1 MFAMHGMKHQL
12 KAAMNTSIS
21 NGAVFFVSRIGKCS
35 VKPPFQHIF
44 PPYFIETIDARKRKL
59 KDEMVLE
66 VEQSGVRWRT
76 SILRSRSC
84 TRIGKGW
91 RQFVEGNGL
100 EYGDRLLFTL
110 VRVNR
115 FVVQLFD
122 ASGRKKK
129 IRQRK
134 KRTLELFRDKKEL
147 SGDGKEEKKQ
157 QQQLDSLLNAA
168 AATAAASGRKRK
180 QLNELGGSR
189 KKYLGSLRSRQHTEK
204 RRKEEVEEQLGKK
217 KTKTKVSR
225 VHEVEYLSKRRT
237 VTDEERGKV
246 MIAARRCAGAL
257 CNPSFQIRMR
267 DSAVYRRYLLEIPTA
282 FLLDSKLLLQ
292 LPPSSSDS
300 SSGRCTTKISWVAL
314 VDCDNNAWEVICRRG
329 QKQHQN
335 RLLLSPAGWARFAR
349 DHFLEEGDECIFE
362 LQQQQQE
369 EHNKTDNSSSCSV
382 VLATFRVHI
391 FRVLEIQNLSSKA
404 VTGSNPSSKD

>member
-1 MFAMHGMKHQL
+1 
-12 KAAMNTSIS
+12 
-21 NGAVFFVSRIGKCS
+21 
-35 VKPPFQHIF
+35 
-44 PPYFIETIDARKRKL
+44 
-59 KDEMVLE
+59 MVLE
-66 VEQSGVRWRT
+66 VEQSGVRWKT

-134 KRTLELFRDKKEL
+134 KRTLELSRDKKEL

-168 AATAAASGRKRK
+168 AATAAASGRKKK

-189 KKYLGSLRSRQHTEK
+189 EKYLGSLRSRQHTEK
-204 RRKEEVEEQLGKK
+204 RRKEEVEEQLGKKK

-237 VTDEERGKV
+237 VTDEERGKA

-267 DSAVYRRYLLEIPTA
+267 DSAVYRRYLLVSGSSLAHILHSHTKLETHVVSMVKPQWIFSVMQEL
-282 FLLDSKLLLQ
+282 FLWLTPHDPRNMYCGMFKSL
-292 LPPSSSDS
+292 
-300 SSGRCTTKISWVAL
+300 
-314 VDCDNNAWEVICRRG
+314 
-329 QKQHQN
+329 
-335 RLLLSPAGWARFAR
+335 
-349 DHFLEEGDECIFE
+349 
-362 LQQQQQE
+362 
-369 EHNKTDNSSSCSV
+369 
-382 VLATFRVHI
+382 
-391 FRVLEIQNLSSKA
+391 
-404 VTGSNPSSKD
+404 

>member
-1 MFAMHGMKHQL
+1 LQ
-12 KAAMNTSIS
+12 
-21 NGAVFFVSRIGKCS
+21 
-35 VKPPFQHIF
+35 IF

-66 VEQSGVRWRT
+66 VEQSGVRWKT

-134 KRTLELFRDKKEL
+134 KRTLELSRDKKEL
-147 SGDGKEEKKQ
+147 SGDEKEEEKQQQQQQQ

-168 AATAAASGRKRK
+168 AATVAASGRKKK

-189 KKYLGSLRSRQHTEK
+189 KKYLGSLRSRHYTEK

-237 VTDEERGKV
+237 VTDEERGKA

-267 DSAVYRRYLLEIPTA
+267 DSAVYRRYLLVSGSSIAHILHSHT
-282 FLLDSKLLLQ
+282 KLETH
-292 LPPSSSDS
+292 
-300 SSGRCTTKISWVAL
+300 G
-314 VDCDNNAWEVICRRG
+314 G
-329 QKQHQN
+329 
-335 RLLLSPAGWARFAR
+335 
-349 DHFLEEGDECIFE
+349 
-362 LQQQQQE
+362 
-369 EHNKTDNSSSCSV
+369 
-382 VLATFRVHI
+382 
-391 FRVLEIQNLSSKA
+391 
-404 VTGSNPSSKD
+404 

>member
-1 MFAMHGMKHQL
+1 
-12 KAAMNTSIS
+12 
-21 NGAVFFVSRIGKCS
+21 
-35 VKPPFQHIF
+35 
-44 PPYFIETIDARKRKL
+44 
-59 KDEMVLE
+59 MVLE
-66 VEQSGVRWRT
+66 VEQSGVRWKT

-134 KRTLELFRDKKEL
+134 KRTLELSRDKKEL
-147 SGDGKEEKKQ
+147 NCDGKEEEKKQQQ

-168 AATAAASGRKRK
+168 AATAAASGPKKK

-189 KKYLGSLRSRQHTEK
+189 KKYLGSLRSRHHTEK
-204 RRKEEVEEQLGKK
+204 RREEEVEEQLGKK
-217 KTKTKVSR
+217 KMKTKVSR

-237 VTDEERGKV
+237 VTDEERGKA

-267 DSAVYRRYLLEIPTA
+267 DSAVYRRYLLVSGSSLAHILHSHT
-282 FLLDSKLLLQ
+282 KLETH
-292 LPPSSSDS
+292 
-300 SSGRCTTKISWVAL
+300 G
-314 VDCDNNAWEVICRRG
+314 G
-329 QKQHQN
+329 
-335 RLLLSPAGWARFAR
+335 
-349 DHFLEEGDECIFE
+349 
-362 LQQQQQE
+362 
-369 EHNKTDNSSSCSV
+369 
-382 VLATFRVHI
+382 
-391 FRVLEIQNLSSKA
+391 
-404 VTGSNPSSKD
+404 

>member
-1 MFAMHGMKHQL
+1 LQ
-12 KAAMNTSIS
+12 
-21 NGAVFFVSRIGKCS
+21 
-35 VKPPFQHIF
+35 IF

-66 VEQSGVRWRT
+66 VEQSGVRWKT

-129 IRQRK
+129 ICPRK
-134 KRTLELFRDKKEL
+134 KRTLELSLDKKEL
-147 SGDGKEEKKQ
+147 SGDGKEEEEKK
-157 QQQLDSLLNAA
+157 QQLDSLLNAA
-168 AATAAASGRKRK
+168 AAAASGRKKK

-189 KKYLGSLRSRQHTEK
+189 KKYLGSLRSRHHTEK
-204 RRKEEVEEQLGKK
+204 RREEEIEEQLGKK

-237 VTDEERGKV
+237 VTDEERGKA

-267 DSAVYRRYLLEIPTA
+267 DSAVYRRYLLVSGSSLAHILHSHT
-282 FLLDSKLLLQ
+282 KLETH
-292 LPPSSSDS
+292 
-300 SSGRCTTKISWVAL
+300 G
-314 VDCDNNAWEVICRRG
+314 G
-329 QKQHQN
+329 
-335 RLLLSPAGWARFAR
+335 
-349 DHFLEEGDECIFE
+349 
-362 LQQQQQE
+362 
-369 EHNKTDNSSSCSV
+369 
-382 VLATFRVHI
+382 
-391 FRVLEIQNLSSKA
+391 
-404 VTGSNPSSKD
+404 

>member
-1 MFAMHGMKHQL
+1 LQ
-12 KAAMNTSIS
+12 
-21 NGAVFFVSRIGKCS
+21 
-35 VKPPFQHIF
+35 IF

-66 VEQSGVRWRT
+66 VEQSGVRWKT

-100 EYGDRLLFTL
+100 KYGDRLLFTL

-134 KRTLELFRDKKEL
+134 KRTLELSRDKKEL
-147 SGDGKEEKKQ
+147 SGDGKEEEEKKQ
-157 QQQLDSLLNAA
+157 QQQLESLLNAA
-168 AATAAASGRKRK
+168 APTAAASGRKKK

-189 KKYLGSLRSRQHTEK
+189 KKYLGSLRSGQHTEK

-237 VTDEERGKV
+237 VTDEERGKA

-267 DSAVYRRYLLEIPTA
+267 DSAVYRRYLLVSGSSLAHILHSHT
-282 FLLDSKLLLQ
+282 KLETH
-292 LPPSSSDS
+292 
-300 SSGRCTTKISWVAL
+300 G
-314 VDCDNNAWEVICRRG
+314 G
-329 QKQHQN
+329 
-335 RLLLSPAGWARFAR
+335 
-349 DHFLEEGDECIFE
+349 
-362 LQQQQQE
+362 
-369 EHNKTDNSSSCSV
+369 
-382 VLATFRVHI
+382 
-391 FRVLEIQNLSSKA
+391 
-404 VTGSNPSSKD
+404 